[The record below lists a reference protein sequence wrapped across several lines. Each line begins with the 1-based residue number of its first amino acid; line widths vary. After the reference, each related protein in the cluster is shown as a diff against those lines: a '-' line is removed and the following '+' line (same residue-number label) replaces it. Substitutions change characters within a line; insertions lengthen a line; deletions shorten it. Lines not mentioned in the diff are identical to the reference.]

1 MYDVIA
7 YVHLATILPA
17 FLIGTYLLLRSK
29 GTDLHRLLGKVYML
43 LMLFT
48 GLITLLMP
56 AALGSRLFDHF
67 GFIHLLSVLTLVTV
81 PTAYFAAK
89 NHDVARHKGSMI
101 GLYVGGILIAGFF
114 AFMPGRRLNFWLFG

>member
-1 MYDVIA
+1 MYDLIA
-7 YVHLATILPA
+7 YFHLGTILPA
-17 FLIGTYLLLRSK
+17 FMLGTYLLIRSK
-29 GTDLHRLLGKVYML
+29 GTDLHRLLGKIYMA

-48 GLITLLMP
+48 GLITLFMP
-56 AALGSRLFDHF
+56 AAVGSRLLNHF

-89 NHDVARHKGSMI
+89 NRNVARHKGSMI

-114 AFMPGRRLNFWLFG
+114 AFMPGRRLNAFLFG